1 MRVIHA
7 IVSLGA
13 LLSLTALPCTSRAQ
27 VYVSITTA
35 PPPLPVYVQPV
46 IPGPDYMWVPGYWA
60 WGTFGYYWV
69 PGTWVLA
76 PSVGMLWTPGYW
88 GWNNGIYVWR
98 AGYWGPRVGYYGGI
112 NYGYG
117 YTGVGY
123 QGGHWSGRV
132 FTYNTAVVNVGTV
145 RITNVYNKTVITN
158 TTVTNASFNGGK
170 GGVTAQPTPQELAA
184 SKERHIP
191 ATGVQTQHEHA
202 ASTNRALFA
211 SVNHGK
217 PNIAATAKAGQ
228 FAGQGIV
235 AAKGA
240 SLAGKPLARATD
252 PLGPQGPKQGT
263 IAAKGVNPPGKS
275 LAATK
280 GPLGPQGPKQQ
291 PQFKAAR
298 MVGPAGPRPP
308 PRKHPGEHA
317 KKPGQP

>member
-1 MRVIHA
+1 MHVIRA
-7 IVSLGA
+7 IVVVVG
-13 LLSLTALPCTSRAQ
+13 LLLVTTLPSTSRAQ

-60 WGTFGYYWV
+60 WGSFGYYWV

-76 PSVGMLWTPGYW
+76 PAVGMLWTPGYW

-123 QGGHWSGRV
+123 QGGYWSGRV

-145 RITNVYNKTVITN
+145 RITNVYTKTVINN
-158 TTVTNASFNGGK
+158 TTVTNVSFNGGK
-170 GGVTAQPTPQELAA
+170 GGVMAQPTPQELAA
-184 SKERHIP
+184 AKEKHIP
-191 ATGVQTQHEHA
+191 ATAVQTQHEHA

-211 SVNHGK
+211 SVNGGK

-228 FAGQGIV
+228 FSGQGIV

-240 SLAGKPLARATD
+240 NSVGMPLARKD
-252 PLGPQGPKQGT
+252 PSLQGGLV
-263 IAAKGVNPPGKS
+263 AKGVNPAGKS
-275 LAATK
+275 LAGTK
-280 GPLGPQGPKQQ
+280 GPTGPQGQ
-291 PQFKAAR
+291 PQFKAAK
-298 MVGPAGPRPP
+298 MVGPAGPKPP
-308 PRKHPGEHA
+308 LRKPPGDPA